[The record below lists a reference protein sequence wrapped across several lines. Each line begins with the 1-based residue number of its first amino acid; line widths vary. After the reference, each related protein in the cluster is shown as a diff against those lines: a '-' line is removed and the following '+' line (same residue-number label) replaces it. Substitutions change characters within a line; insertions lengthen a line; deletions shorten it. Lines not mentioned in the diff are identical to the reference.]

1 MRFSQWSVDATPL
14 PYYNNDY
21 RHHHCEK
28 NATHPLDFSQRGR
41 AAVKAI
47 EKRSSFCREWLP
59 KNTTPTERNSDGN
72 FSTDVCP
79 ASPDFSQRGRAAV
92 KAIEKRS
99 SFCREWLPKNTTP
112 TERNSDGN
120 FSTDVC
126 PVRRWRFRRL

>member
-1 MRFSQWSVDATPL
+1 MTLAGRGAPRATKSRQSGMVQISGNIL
-14 PYYNNDY
+14 PD
-21 RHHHCEK
+21 HCEK
-28 NATHPLDFSQRGR
+28 NRTWFSQWFVVITLAMPCCYDIRGDHC
-41 AAVKAI
+41 
-47 EKRSSFCREWLP
+47 EKNVR
-59 KNTTPTERNSDGN
+59 
-72 FSTDVCP
+72 